1 MKASLNPRVNQFSI
15 SIVTERHWECIKSVV
30 HIRNNKIFKNFE
42 LQKTRFLEEG
52 KVDGY
57 GRVGERHL
65 FHGSTMENNNIIVKE
80 NFAVNVSVD
89 SEERKKSMLFGLGIY
104 LSPLPEL
111 RMMYGERLLL

>member
-1 MKASLNPRVNQFSI
+1 
-15 SIVTERHWECIKSVV
+15 
-30 HIRNNKIFKNFE
+30 
-42 LQKTRFLEEG
+42 
-52 KVDGY
+52 
-57 GRVGERHL
+57 
-65 FHGSTMENNNIIVKE
+65 MENNNIIVKK